1 MGTEINLNQYIT
13 AANFAAGKTSGG
25 RNEKTDKNGSVRN
38 GGIRKKFSEIL
49 HKSESEIEVD
59 PYLPVEIAEM
69 GFDDALAFL
78 LDNVTMSA
86 DNLKRNPF
94 KEAFA
99 DYRKK
104 ISQFMRFV
112 VKNCYDIEESLGTPS
127 VRVPRPKKKYL
138 VKVIDDKLDQLAR
151 EILENNVEQL
161 RMLSKIDEINGL
173 LVDMLT

>member
-1 MGTEINLNQYIT
+1 MGTEINLNQYVT
-13 AANFAAGKTSGG
+13 AANFSAGKTSGG
-25 RNEKTDKNGSVRN
+25 RNEKTEKN

-59 PYLPVEIAEM
+59 PYLPAEIADM
-69 GFDDALAFL
+69 NFDDALAFL

-86 DNLKRNPF
+86 DNLKSNPF

-112 VKNCYDIEESLGTPS
+112 VKNCYDVEESLGTPS

-138 VKVIDDKLDQLAR
+138 VKVVNDKLDQLAR
-151 EILENNVEQL
+151 EILENNVNQL
-161 RMLSKIDEINGL
+161 KMLAKIEEINGL

>member
-1 MGTEINLNQYIT
+1 MGTEINLNQYVT
-13 AANFAAGKTSGG
+13 AASFSASKTSGG
-25 RNEKTDKNGSVRN
+25 KRNEKTEKNSS
-38 GGIRKKFSEIL
+38 IRKKFSEIL
-49 HKSESEIEVD
+49 HKSDSELEID
-59 PYLPVEIAEM
+59 SYLPAEIAGM
-69 GFDDALAFL
+69 SFDDALSFL

-94 KEAFA
+94 KEAFV

-112 VKNCYDIEESLGTPS
+112 VKNCYDVEESLGTPS

-138 VKVIDDKLDQLAR
+138 VKVVDDKLDQLAR
-151 EILENNVEQL
+151 EILENNIDQL
-161 RMLSKIDEINGL
+161 KMLAKIEEINGL

>member
-1 MGTEINLNQYIT
+1 MGTEINLNQYVT
-13 AANFAAGKTSGG
+13 AASFSASKTSGG
-25 RNEKTDKNGSVRN
+25 KRNEKTEKNSS
-38 GGIRKKFSEIL
+38 IRKKFSEIL
-49 HKSESEIEVD
+49 HKSDSELEID
-59 PYLPVEIAEM
+59 SYLPAEIAGM
-69 GFDDALAFL
+69 SFDDALSFL

-112 VKNCYDIEESLGTPS
+112 VKNCYDVEESLGTPS

-138 VKVIDDKLDQLAR
+138 VKVVDDKLDQLAR
-151 EILENNVEQL
+151 EILENNIDQL
-161 RMLSKIDEINGL
+161 KMLAKIEEINGL